1 MSPASPLPATARIN
15 ALFINHRAFDTFR
28 VVILATYISPAK
40 QSSSTRLLKAVRRT
54 EGARRGPFLLPPFAA
69 RRWRRDKQITARSPA
84 LCLPNARPRDRS
96 NCARDKG
103 NEIHG
108 QNLINLF
115 MQRRSSRSNCK
126 SAKFNWIVYRRRS
139 SGLGIEI
146 NATTP
151 ALASIP
157 PRPCLAPQSS
167 CVASRRLSSR
177 SRSDI
182 RRLSSHAVS
191 LSNSLPQKDTRAPSP
206 SPRGRHRFS
215 HDSRAPT
222 IKQSECALR
231 STKGFPSDV
240 FPPLPSARLVP
251 LTARIRSYR
260 FTVCR
265 ARTN

>member
-1 MSPASPLPATARIN
+1 M
-15 ALFINHRAFDTFR
+15 
-28 VVILATYISPAK
+28 
-40 QSSSTRLLKAVRRT
+40 
-54 EGARRGPFLLPPFAA
+54 
-69 RRWRRDKQITARSPA
+69 RS
-84 LCLPNARPRDRS
+84 
-96 NCARDKG
+96 
-103 NEIHG
+103 IHG

-231 STKGFPSDV
+231 SIHERVSERRFPSASVREARAFDGEDSLLSV
-240 FPPLPSARLVP
+240 HSVSRKDELIVPPSSAR
-251 LTARIRSYR
+251 R
-260 FTVCR
+260 
-265 ARTN
+265 N